1 MLISSHLNKYK
12 QTILGLPED
21 KMLSK
26 AELLASDLL
35 MKRSGLLEMYY
46 APHNE
51 YVNPAAKVVII
62 GITPGWT
69 QMRIALQ
76 AAKAGL
82 KAGLSDE
89 AVCRLAKE
97 AAGFAGTMRTH
108 LIDMLDALE
117 LHRYLGAGS
126 CGDLFQDQH
135 ELLHTTSLLRFPVF
149 VAGNNYNGTHP
160 PLLTNPFL
168 NQTVLRSLQDELS
181 LINQPLIIPLGKNVE
196 QVLQRLVADGMLDA
210 RDCLWG
216 FPHPSGANGHRHKQ
230 FASHQESMRNKIRAL
245 SGK

>member
-1 MLISSHLNKYK
+1 MLISSHLNRYR
-12 QTILGLPED
+12 QTILELPED

-26 AELLASDLL
+26 AEVLVSDLL
-35 MKRSGLLEMYY
+35 MQRSGMLEMFY

-69 QMRIALQ
+69 QMRIALR
-76 AAKAGL
+76 AAKAGF

-89 AVCRLAKE
+89 AVCRQAKE
-97 AAGFAGTMRTH
+97 EAGFAGTMRTH
-108 LIDMLDALE
+108 LIEMLDALE
-117 LHRYLGAGS
+117 LHRYLGIGS
-126 CGDLFQDQH
+126 SGELFQDQH

-160 PLLTNPFL
+160 SLRTNPFL
-168 NQTVLRSLQDELS
+168 NRTALSSLQDELS
-181 LINQPLIIPLGKNVE
+181 LMNQPLIIPLGKNVE
-196 QVLQRLVADGMLDA
+196 QVLQQLAADGGLDA
-210 RDCLWG
+210 KRCIWG

-230 FASHQESMRNKIRAL
+230 FASHQESMRSKIRAL
-245 SGK
+245 TGQ

>member
-12 QTILGLPED
+12 QTILELPED

-89 AVCRLAKE
+89 TVCRLAKE

-126 CGDLFQDQH
+126 CGDLFRDQH

-181 LINQPLIIPLGKNVE
+181 LMNQPLIIPLGKNVE

>member
-1 MLISSHLNKYK
+1 
-12 QTILGLPED
+12 
-21 KMLSK
+21 
-26 AELLASDLL
+26 
-35 MKRSGLLEMYY
+35 
-46 APHNE
+46 
-51 YVNPAAKVVII
+51 
-62 GITPGWT
+62 
-69 QMRIALQ
+69 
-76 AAKAGL
+76 
-82 KAGLSDE
+82 
-89 AVCRLAKE
+89 
-97 AAGFAGTMRTH
+97 MRTH
-108 LIDMLDALE
+108 LIDMLDTLE

-168 NQTVLRSLQDELS
+168 NQTALRSLQDELS
-181 LINQPLIIPLGKNVE
+181 LMNQPLIIPLGKNVE
-196 QVLQRLVADGMLDA
+196 QVLQQLVADGMLDA
-210 RDCLWG
+210 GNCLWG